1 MERTFISKQ
10 EGPTQVWITDDP
22 EKIAMLT
29 RPDGYLLQRHTVVLK
44 GHQFEL
50 FLSGPDTDQYMHD
63 TRGAT
68 EFAKDFMT
76 NDSSQLMDWA
86 RVLLL
91 HEDGQ

>member
-29 RPDGYLLQRHTVVLK
+29 RPGVFPLQRHTVVLK
-44 GHQFEL
+44 GHPFDL
-50 FLSGPDTDQYMHD
+50 FLIGPGTDQYMGD
-63 TRGAT
+63 TEGAIA
-68 EFAKDFMT
+68 FARDFMT
-76 NDSSQLMDWA
+76 TDSCELMDMA

-91 HEDGQ
+91 HEGRQ